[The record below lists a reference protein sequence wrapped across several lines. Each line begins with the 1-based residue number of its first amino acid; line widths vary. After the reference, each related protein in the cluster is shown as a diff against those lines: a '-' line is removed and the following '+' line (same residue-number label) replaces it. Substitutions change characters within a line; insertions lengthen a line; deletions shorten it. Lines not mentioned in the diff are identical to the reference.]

1 MPSVPVSVG
10 AVTVRA
16 MSTIEFGGVTI
27 DCADPQQLAEFWTEA
42 LGTTITG
49 DYGEYVFLA
58 PTSED
63 GPYVG
68 LQRVPEERAGKNRV
82 HVDFRTDDREG
93 EVARLVKLGATEV
106 GEHSVQ
112 GLAWTVLEDP
122 EGNVFCV
129 GSSHA

>member
-1 MPSVPVSVG
+1 M
-10 AVTVRA
+10 
-16 MSTIEFGGVTI
+16 GGVTI
-27 DCADPQQLAEFWTEA
+27 DCADPQKLAEFWTEA

-58 PTSED
+58 PKRED
-63 GPYVG
+63 GPYLG

-82 HVDFRTDDREG
+82 HIDFRAADRPA

-106 GEHSVQ
+106 GEHTVP
-112 GLAWTVLEDP
+112 GLTWTVLEDP

-129 GSSHA
+129 GSQHA